1 MAAKASPAAA
11 PVAPPATPPAAAAPE
26 AATQSEAGAD
36 AAEATPV
43 PELSPAERVAAAKTR
58 EAEIAAA
65 AIAKFKG
72 LTVAPIK
79 LDAWQ

>member
-1 MAAKASPAAA
+1 
-11 PVAPPATPPAAAAPE
+11 
-26 AATQSEAGAD
+26 
-36 AAEATPV
+36 V